1 MSASH
6 GTPTDAN
13 PKERLQESVP
23 PESEQ
28 RDDGPGDARRDTSA
42 ERPDAE
48 TREQD
53 IAETPGSDAVPHEHA
68 DALADEWGEESF
80 PVSDPPAHY

>member
-6 GTPTDAN
+6 GTPRDSN
-13 PKERLQESVP
+13 PKDRLQVSVP
-23 PESEQ
+23 SGSEQ
-28 RDDGPGDARRDTSA
+28 GEDGAQGEREETSA
-42 ERPDAE
+42 ERPDSG